1 MSCLFPFLYTLEI
14 CCLQENILW
23 RSFCYKLQINSF
35 KFKTFF
41 KKFDFSL
48 LLFCIYFVHVIFVNV
63 KASIN
68 LTLHLPWC
76 FIVFTIVMHFQCQNI
91 WEGLFSFLVI
101 FLSCDLFNGEFPCDF
116 LLIIRQTCSTLW
128 YFYNHYFFAFKCIP
142 TSCKIWKKLIVIP
155 ISLFFHNIGPNSS
168 QILPQKPHPTHFAF
182 FGSPKWNMLGY
193 SIKY

>member
-1 MSCLFPFLYTLEI
+1 MLGLLTDWKVPFDGFSIQCLVKAYLDKKKCDTVSCFKENMPGNYRPFL
-14 CCLQENILW
+14 
-23 RSFCYKLQINSF
+23 
-35 KFKTFF
+35 
-41 KKFDFSL
+41 D
-48 LLFCIYFVHVIFVNV
+48 VIFIYL
-63 KASIN
+63 KASID
-68 LTLHLPWC
+68 LSLHLPWC
-76 FIVFTIVMHFQCQNI
+76 FIVFTIIIHFQCQNI

-182 FGSPKWNMLGY
+182 FGFPKWNMLGY